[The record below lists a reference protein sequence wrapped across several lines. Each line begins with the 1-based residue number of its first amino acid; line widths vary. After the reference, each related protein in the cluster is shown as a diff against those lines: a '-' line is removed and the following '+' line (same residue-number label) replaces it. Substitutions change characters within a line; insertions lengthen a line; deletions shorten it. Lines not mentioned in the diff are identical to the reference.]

1 MTAAEVVTLVETGA
15 VLITPK
21 KAGIDVLTPSMTAA
35 GVGNLAK
42 AGTMWFTP
50 T

>member
-35 GVGNLAK
+35 GVGNLTK
-42 AGTMWFTP
+42 AGTIWFTP
-50 T
+50 S